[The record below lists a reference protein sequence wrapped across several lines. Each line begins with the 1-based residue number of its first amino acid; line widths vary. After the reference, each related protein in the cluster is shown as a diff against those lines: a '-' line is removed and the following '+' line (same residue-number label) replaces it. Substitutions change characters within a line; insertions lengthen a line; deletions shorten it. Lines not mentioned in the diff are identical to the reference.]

1 MGGGGRC
8 RRHPDGDEGIRGGL
22 LGRATLRWLA
32 PVDWGGGARIH
43 GSHSWRFS
51 TFGTIP
57 FACVEWWGWSRVSHR
72 LSSASKSCAEVSD
85 LR

>member
-32 PVDWGGGARIH
+32 PVGL
-43 GSHSWRFS
+43 
-51 TFGTIP
+51 
-57 FACVEWWGWSRVSHR
+57 GWKVTRSR
-72 LSSASKSCAEVSD
+72 LSFVAVFDFWDDSFCMC
-85 LR
+85 